1 MSSIEAQETSQKCS
15 NPAEE
20 VVKELNFFP
29 DDLDQEEDA
38 SGGEEANKEAIST
51 GEGSFASSSLASDTP
66 KEFNFLPS
74 DLGEEKSLKAAKTM
88 SSEKAKPDLPPHK
101 RLKPASPS
109 PGPEAPKEIDFLP
122 KDVGE
127 EKGLTSDAQVSKEGI
142 KASRLADQPFQMWY
156 GKYRH
161 ARKPKDEPDSSSV
174 SAPDKFNVQSRGGKG
189 HVRSDG
195 SRSPSPSEV
204 TYCMANGG
212 DVGRVEEDGGGLPT
226 GKGTIVAILDSGIY
240 AEHAAFHLNG
250 VPRDKIMSHSCSFVN
265 EDISDIS
272 DHLGHGTGCAG
283 LLCGNWDKIKTADN
297 KMVDFQTVA
306 PDARVMV
313 CKVVP
318 DGTNEANCEAV
329 CKAIDHVIAYNREC
343 KQAGMAE
350 RVNVISMSLGTKA
363 FNHNIAKK
371 ILEAMYDDIIV
382 ICAGCNEGRKGR
394 QPITYPARLGHV
406 LCIGSCTPGGDRSD
420 FSPVGRELDF
430 LVPGQDLWAP
440 TIGGDNNYD
449 SFTGTSF
456 ATPVVAGIVCQI
468 LEDVRRLSTVDEP
481 LYDHVH
487 NVWCMREILKEM
499 AAVSG
504 THCDKIG
511 YGALDPML
519 YFDQPD
525 VEKRRKIRK
534 ILTS

>member
-74 DLGEEKSLKAAKTM
+74 DLGEEKSAKTM
-88 SSEKAKPDLPPHK
+88 SSGKAKPDLPPHK
-101 RLKPASPS
+101 RLKPSSLS

-122 KDVGE
+122 KDVGK
-127 EKGLTSDAQVSKEGI
+127 EKGLTFDAQVSKEGI

-195 SRSPSPSEV
+195 SRSPSPSE
-204 TYCMANGG
+204 YIPHSG
-212 DVGRVEEDGGGLPT
+212 DVGRVQGDGGGRPT
-226 GKGTIVAILDSGIY
+226 GKGTIVAILDSGIN
-240 AEHAAFHLNG
+240 AEHAAFRLNG
-250 VPRDKIMSHSCSFVN
+250 VPSDNKIILSHSRSFVN

-272 DHLGHGTGCAG
+272 DRRGHGTGCAG
-283 LLCGNWDKIKTADN
+283 LFCGNWDKIKTADN

-318 DGTNEANCEAV
+318 DGTNEANYEAV

-343 KQAGMAE
+343 KQAGMAK
-350 RVNVISMSLGTKA
+350 RVNVISMSFGAKA
-363 FNHNIAKK
+363 FSHNIAKK

-382 ICAGCNEGRKGR
+382 ICAGCNEGRNG
-394 QPITYPARLGHV
+394 ITYPARLGHV

-430 LVPGQDLWAP
+430 LAPGQNLWAP
-440 TIGGDNNYD
+440 TTEGDNNYKT
-449 SFTGTSF
+449 FTGTSF
-456 ATPVVAGIVCQI
+456 ATAVVAGIVCQI

-481 LYDHVH
+481 LYDYVH

-499 AAVSG
+499 TAVSG
-504 THCDKIG
+504 IHCAKIG
-511 YGALDPML
+511 YGVLDPML

-525 VEKRRKIRK
+525 IDKRSKIRK